1 MAEFDLAA
9 VLTGYLNQ
17 YGKQVREEVS
27 DLIDETSSEMLK
39 EIKANSPVGS
49 GESNSRYQK
58 IRYMKS
64 SAKGLKGKGK
74 YRKGWRMETDI
85 SALGKKTVTIY
96 NKTDYQLTHLLE
108 KSHLTRDGTT
118 RTTPKPH
125 IKPAEEKYTE
135 KFVEGVEEIIK
146 NAGRSI

>member
-1 MAEFDLAA
+1 MADFDLAA
-9 VLTGYLNQ
+9 ALTGYLSQ
-17 YGKQVREEVS
+17 YGKKVREEIS
-27 DLIDETSSEMLK
+27 DLMDDTSGKMLK
-39 EIKANSPVGS
+39 EIKANSPVG
-49 GESNSRYQK
+49 Q
-58 IRYMKS
+58 
-64 SAKGLKGKGK
+64 GLKKGSYK
-74 YRKGWRMETDI
+74 KGWRKKTDI

-135 KFVEGVEEIIK
+135 KFAEGVEEIIK
-146 NAGRSI
+146 NAGRGL